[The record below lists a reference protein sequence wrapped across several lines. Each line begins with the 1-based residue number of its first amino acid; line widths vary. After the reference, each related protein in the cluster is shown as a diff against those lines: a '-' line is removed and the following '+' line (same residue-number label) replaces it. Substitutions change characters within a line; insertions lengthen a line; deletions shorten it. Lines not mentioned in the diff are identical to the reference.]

1 MYYTGIVVDINNDV
15 GELSE
20 DNNGTEFAS
29 SLTIVGPGRVIV
41 SEGFGIGG
49 SVSEVLEDSSL
60 YTGLA
65 GRYKQTNTFD
75 FTYQWFLNGVAVDN
89 GPVDYEDYVGPGRD
103 TYFTFQRDV
112 GGVVTVEVTY
122 TDVSGDLTSYSSAG
136 VTVQNV
142 DDAPMG
148 EVFITSD
155 AQFGEFVEDATL
167 TINVSDLSD
176 EDGLGTLS
184 YQWYAQS
191 YYFNTD
197 NYVRSDIAGA
207 TGETF
212 ILTQAEVGAEVSV
225 EISYVDG
232 FGTLNTIDYV
242 RAENYNNSV
251 NNVDDP
257 TTGNVVL
264 TGTAAED
271 QILTAD
277 VSGLVDEDGLTGNYA
292 FGGQQIVFSYTWYTS
307 DGQYLDLTESNT
319 FQLTQETVG
328 RQIYVEVEV
337 NDDFG
342 GFTTLTSAPSAVV
355 QNVNDAP
362 EGNLFLE
369 GTPEQGSLLFTIN
382 QTFDADGYGFGTES
396 YQWSRDGV
404 AVAGATFD
412 SYVLTQADVNAVIS
426 VTMSYTDADGTLE
439 TVNGLTVT
447 PRITNVNDMPEGAVV
462 VRGVAAEDAVLRA
475 DISALSDADGLG
487 ALSYQWLRDGQAVA
501 GATGS
506 TLALTQADAG
516 GIYAVEVSYTDGF
529 GMAET
534 VTSNDSPRVFNVNDA
549 PTGTVTL
556 GGSLNEGGTLRII
569 VTNLADADGLG
580 ALRYD
585 WFRDGVAIQGEAGD
599 RYVSTQA
606 DVGAQISATVRYVD
620 AFGTTEVLTT
630 PATTPVPNVN
640 DAPAGTLTLAGFVT
654 EGGTIRAIST
664 LTDEDGLGEVSY
676 QWLRDGSMIA
686 GANAQSYVSVQ
697 ADVGASL
704 SVTASYVD
712 GFGTQETVTSIRTTL
727 IRNVNDAPV
736 GSVLV
741 TGDAITGA
749 ILTAAATLADEDGL
763 GALSY
768 QWLRGTAV
776 IAGAICAGR
785 RRSGCPDLGARFLYG
800 RAGHGGGC
808 YFGAHGGCCAALDGD

>member
-1 MYYTGIVVDINNDV
+1 
-15 GELSE
+15 
-20 DNNGTEFAS
+20 
-29 SLTIVGPGRVIV
+29 
-41 SEGFGIGG
+41 
-49 SVSEVLEDSSL
+49 
-60 YTGLA
+60 
-65 GRYKQTNTFD
+65 
-75 FTYQWFLNGVAVDN
+75 
-89 GPVDYEDYVGPGRD
+89 
-103 TYFTFQRDV
+103 
-112 GGVVTVEVTY
+112 
-122 TDVSGDLTSYSSAG
+122 
-136 VTVQNV
+136 
-142 DDAPMG
+142 
-148 EVFITSD
+148 
-155 AQFGEFVEDATL
+155 
-167 TINVSDLSD
+167 
-176 EDGLGTLS
+176 
-184 YQWYAQS
+184 
-191 YYFNTD
+191 
-197 NYVRSDIAGA
+197 
-207 TGETF
+207 
-212 ILTQAEVGAEVSV
+212 
-225 EISYVDG
+225 
-232 FGTLNTIDYV
+232 
-242 RAENYNNSV
+242 
-251 NNVDDP
+251 
-257 TTGNVVL
+257 
-264 TGTAAED
+264 
-271 QILTAD
+271 
-277 VSGLVDEDGLTGNYA
+277 
-292 FGGQQIVFSYTWYTS
+292 
-307 DGQYLDLTESNT
+307 
-319 FQLTQETVG
+319 
-328 RQIYVEVEV
+328 
-337 NDDFG
+337 
-342 GFTTLTSAPSAVV
+342 
-355 QNVNDAP
+355 
-362 EGNLFLE
+362 
-369 GTPEQGSLLFTIN
+369 
-382 QTFDADGYGFGTES
+382 
-396 YQWSRDGV
+396 
-404 AVAGATFD
+404 
-412 SYVLTQADVNAVIS
+412 
-426 VTMSYTDADGTLE
+426 
-439 TVNGLTVT
+439 
-447 PRITNVNDMPEGAVV
+447 
-462 VRGVAAEDAVLRA
+462 
-475 DISALSDADGLG
+475 
-487 ALSYQWLRDGQAVA
+487 
-501 GATGS
+501 
-506 TLALTQADAG
+506 
-516 GIYAVEVSYTDGF
+516 
-529 GMAET
+529 
-534 VTSNDSPRVFNVNDA
+534 VFNVNDA